1 MLADKKLGLNELVLS
16 KPYVQVGA
24 TLFWEWNHLGWG
36 PLDIKDGFA
45 HSADTVFYQLAQRL
59 GIDRLGYWG
68 TQYGFGQPTGIDLP
82 GRIGRPRAHEPVE
95 AGHPRRADLSG

>member
-24 TLFWEWNHLGWG
+24 TKFWEWNHRGWG
-36 PLDIKDGFA
+36 PLDIKDGFG
-45 HSADTVFYQLAQRL
+45 HSSDTVFYQLAQRL

-82 GRIGRPRAHEPVE
+82 AEAAGLVPTNQWKLDTFGEPIYP
-95 AGHPRRADLSG
+95 G